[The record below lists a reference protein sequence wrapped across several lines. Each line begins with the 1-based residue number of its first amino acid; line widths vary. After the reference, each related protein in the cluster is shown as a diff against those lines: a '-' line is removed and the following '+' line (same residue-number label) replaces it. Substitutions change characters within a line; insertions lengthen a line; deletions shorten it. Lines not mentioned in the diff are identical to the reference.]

1 MCTFRADFALKA
13 FLQVLHL
20 NDFLRVLFSAAMSD
34 ILKARKRK
42 VLVEFLPA
50 TLFVWVLWTGWLFGL
65 SYKMPNFSKLES
77 VNYISIWLGELK
89 IIIISNSFNQIFLF
103 HYIILFQFILV
114 NFKYNFLSLILIK
127 FDVLFSGVAIVSFHL
142 MSLKFKLQII
152 DPTEILLSRC
162 IRAAEN

>member
-50 TLFVWVLWTGWLFGL
+50 TFFVWVICTGWLFGL

-77 VNYISIWLGELK
+77 QVNVYLTK
-89 IIIISNSFNQIFLF
+89 RTKKN
-103 HYIILFQFILV
+103 
-114 NFKYNFLSLILIK
+114 NF
-127 FDVLFSGVAIVSFHL
+127 
-142 MSLKFKLQII
+142 
-152 DPTEILLSRC
+152 
-162 IRAAEN
+162 

>member
-1 MCTFRADFALKA
+1 MCTFRADFALKV

-50 TLFVWVLWTGWLFGL
+50 TFFVWVLCTGWLFGL
-65 SYKMPNFSKLES
+65 FYKMSHFSKLES
-77 VNYISIWLGELK
+77 QLYEYLTVRAK
-89 IIIISNSFNQIFLF
+89 KIIISNSFKEIFLF

-114 NFKYNFLSLILIK
+114 NF
-127 FDVLFSGVAIVSFHL
+127 
-142 MSLKFKLQII
+142 
-152 DPTEILLSRC
+152 
-162 IRAAEN
+162 